1 MNRLSTDPGG
11 SSELEEFELDG
22 GGRRV
27 GLRGRRAAADARP
40 QDAAPATKKEPAR
53 IITMAWGER
62 YIDDLLSMTLPAL
75 LAPGNLPSFTEYF
88 DSELV
93 VVTELRFFDRIIAAP
108 VVARLLQHCDLRLLP
123 IDDLLSS
130 WYGVTLTYALVR
142 GFADLG
148 PAMTDTHLV
157 FLNADFI
164 VADGSYRKLAEVI
177 RRGERLVVS
186 PSYCGVLEEV
196 VRPLRARL
204 DPHTGS
210 LPIARR
216 DMAALLLAHRHN
228 CMRAKTVNQPLFNIG
243 LFDQFYWY
251 VDEQTLLG
259 RQLPIA
265 VVYMRP
271 ERVLTELRTFWDYG
285 VVAEYCPTIKPCVLG
300 DSDDFLMA
308 ELRTATTFRERHR
321 LSWPSVDAIARHLS
335 SYVTQD
341 HLDYG
346 RHDLVLHARDLPEG
360 IDMARREFKSFV
372 DAVYSRI
379 AQPLSHRDHPFW
391 TMAFP
396 GFSASRL
403 QATAALRAS
412 LGKQQRIRSAM
423 REDPVFGARRLRIAA
438 ARARREGLKLELL
451 TTIAAQAEE
460 AVPRTGSGA
469 PSPAE
474 TRLRHLE
481 AQIAEG
487 ERELAG
493 LEAAEAEDLG
503 ERPDAAAPGRE
514 PAAEEPPQV
523 AQPQPSRL
531 LRLYYALFGKMPA
544 VTKWHPFYT
553 VVRHVNAELAAAQA
567 ASSVLL
573 VSSGGLFGSLFL
585 RECTGRKV
593 TLTVPMALSGDYD
606 HLLDEVGRFDL
617 WLCDLEF
624 EDMLLLRDMLAKLRP
639 RLREGAKLI
648 LFYENRAAYD
658 LDGSAYR
665 LSKGAFPSIGEATI
679 RFAGSRLGAI
689 AVRAFSAV
697 LAKTPVRPVATALAL
712 TTAAPIAR
720 LAAWFEERRDPSA
733 YPRRCTSMTVT
744 VTLR

>member
-1 MNRLSTDPGG
+1 
-11 SSELEEFELDG
+11 
-22 GGRRV
+22 
-27 GLRGRRAAADARP
+27 
-40 QDAAPATKKEPAR
+40 
-53 IITMAWGER
+53 
-62 YIDDLLSMTLPAL
+62 
-75 LAPGNLPSFTEYF
+75 
-88 DSELV
+88 
-93 VVTELRFFDRIIAAP
+93 
-108 VVARLLQHCDLRLLP
+108 
-123 IDDLLSS
+123 
-130 WYGVTLTYALVR
+130 
-142 GFADLG
+142 
-148 PAMTDTHLV
+148 
-157 FLNADFI
+157 
-164 VADGSYRKLAEVI
+164 
-177 RRGERLVVS
+177 
-186 PSYCGVLEEV
+186 
-196 VRPLRARL
+196 
-204 DPHTGS
+204 
-210 LPIARR
+210 
-216 DMAALLLAHRHN
+216 MAALLLAHRHN

-308 ELRTATTFRERHR
+308 ELRTAATFRERQH
-321 LSWPSVDAIARHLS
+321 LGWPSVGTIARHLS

-346 RHDLVLHARDLPEG
+346 GYDLVLHARALPADIET
-360 IDMARREFKSFV
+360 ARLKFKSFV
-372 DAVYSRI
+372 DDVYSRI

-403 QATAALRAS
+403 QGTAALRAS
-412 LGKQQRIRSAM
+412 LSKQERIRVAM
-423 REDPVFGARRLRIAA
+423 RDNPAFGARHLRIAA
-438 ARARREGLKLELL
+438 ARARREGLRLELL
-451 TTIAAQAEE
+451 TTVAAE
-460 AVPRTGSGA
+460 AAPRTGSGT
-469 PSPAE
+469 PSPAAR
-474 TRLRHLE
+474 RLRHLE

-487 ERELAG
+487 ERELAA
-493 LEAAEAEDLG
+493 LEAEEAEDLG
-503 ERPDAAAPGRE
+503 EPPDAAAPGRE
-514 PAAEEPPQV
+514 LAAEELSQV

-531 LRLYYALFGKMPA
+531 LRLYYTLFGKMPT

-553 VVRHVNAELAAAQA
+553 VVRHVNAELAAARE

-593 TLTVPMALSGDYD
+593 TLTVPMALSGDYN

-639 RLREGAKLI
+639 RLRDGAKLI

-665 LSKGAFPSIGEATI
+665 LSKGAFPSMGEATI
-679 RFAGSRLGAI
+679 RFAGSLLGAI

-697 LAKTPVRPVATALAL
+697 LAKTPVRPIATALAL